1 MIEIGAAL
9 SSARALLNIAT
20 AAIEARDDAKLKAA
34 LIDLNS
40 KLMDASLVAL
50 NTIGKSAELQ
60 AALHVAQR
68 EKADLQ
74 RQIDERS
81 RYTLAK
87 ISEDREVFAYVSQPA
102 QEGDDAPPHYLCQL
116 CYDKGVKAV
125 LQGGDFYGAKT
136 YDCPN
141 CKQSIGV

>member
-9 SSARALLNIAT
+9 TSARALLNMAT

-50 NTIGKSAELQ
+50 NTIEKSAELQ

-87 ISEDREVFAYVSQPA
+87 ISENRDVFAYASHPA
-102 QEGDDAPPHYLCQL
+102 QEGGDVPLHYLCQL
-116 CYDKGVKAV
+116 CYDKGIKAV
-125 LQGGDFYGAKT
+125 LQGGDFYGTST

-141 CKQSIGV
+141 CKQTISV